1 MPEGEKEDGMV
12 AEAAAAAAV
21 APLPAVVAPLPPV
34 VADRLSQ
41 IYWWSLVVL
50 SLSPS
55 LSSSSRL

>member
-1 MPEGEKEDGMV
+1 MPEGETGHGMV
-12 AEAAAAAAV
+12 AEAAAAA

-41 IYWWSLVVL
+41 KYWLL

-55 LSSSSRL
+55 LSLPSRL